1 MKKRSNVLLQR
12 VTAIALMS
20 ILTVACSSKPTGMEQ
35 TKAPAAN
42 NSQTSAATYPI
53 KTNQVLTYW
62 GLMGNSNMANFF
74 SKIDESP
81 FGKDLEKRTGVKV
94 NFQHP
99 PQGQD
104 REQFNLMISSSG
116 ELPDLIE
123 TNWFN
128 NGSYPGGAQ
137 KALNDKV
144 IIPLNDL
151 IKKHAPNLN
160 KMLEEDKELAKMLQT
175 DDKKYFVFPMI
186 RNSFSQVYRGPMI
199 RKDWL
204 DELGLKDPT
213 TISEWET
220 VLRAFKEKRGATA
233 PLSIV
238 YSNSGGMDIHDAF
251 IGAFKTSGGFYVND
265 EGKVK
270 YGPADKSYKDA
281 LSLFRRWYS
290 EGLLDKD
297 FAVTDVKANNNKILS
312 GQSGST
318 VYLLSGGIQSYL
330 DAMLP
335 KDPKFNMVGAP
346 YPTLN
351 KGETPFIGQYDFK
364 VEPARGVAISGK
376 MKNPEL
382 AVQWLDYAYSKE
394 GNELFNF
401 GLPNESYVNNN
412 GAISFTEKVTKDPK
426 YTTVQ
431 VLSQYTRQNGPFM
444 IDERY
449 TKLIMKYPQQ
459 DEAVKLWSATDAKKH
474 TLPPFI
480 TPTDAESKE
489 LAKLTTALKSY
500 KEEMQ
505 FKFIMG
511 KEPIENYDKFVAQ
524 MDQLGLQKVLE
535 IYQAALDRYNKR

>member
-1 MKKRSNVLLQR
+1 MNKRSRRLLQSM
-12 VTAIALMS
+12 TAVSLIS
-20 ILTVACSSKPTGMEQ
+20 TLTIACSNQAGPAESKAATNE
-35 TKAPAAN
+35 KPAAV
-42 NSQTSAATYPI
+42 TYPLNT
-53 KTNQVLTYW
+53 KQTLTYW
-62 GLMGNSNMANFF
+62 GLMGNSNMSNFYA
-74 SKIDESP
+74 SLGESP
-81 FGKDLEKRTGVKV
+81 FGKELAKRTGVQV
-94 NFQHP
+94 NFTHP

-104 REQFNLMISSSG
+104 REQFNLMVASN

-128 NGSYPGGAQ
+128 NGVYPGGSQ

-144 IIPLNDL
+144 ILPLNDI

-160 KMLEEDKELAKMLQT
+160 KLLTEDKDLAKMLQT
-175 DDKKYFVFPMI
+175 DDGKYFVFPMI

-204 DELGLKDPT
+204 DELGLQVPT
-213 TISEWET
+213 TIQEWET
-220 VLRAFKEKRGATA
+220 VLKAFKEKKGATA

-238 YSNSGGMDIHDAF
+238 YSNTGGMDINDAF
-251 IGAFKTSGGFYVND
+251 IGAYKTSGGFYVGD
-265 EGKVK
+265 DGKVK
-270 YGPADKSYKDA
+270 YGPADKQYKDA
-281 LSLFRRWYS
+281 ITLFRKWYT

-312 GQSGST
+312 AQSGST
-318 VYLLSGGIQSYL
+318 VYLLSGGIQSYT
-330 DAMLP
+330 DAMKP
-335 KDPKFNMVGAP
+335 KDPKFNMVGTP

-364 VEPARGVAISGK
+364 VEPSRGVAISAN
-376 MKNPEL
+376 MKNPEI
-382 AVQWLDYAYSKE
+382 AAQWLDYAYSKE

-401 GLPNESYVNNN
+401 GIPNESYASNN
-412 GAISFTEKVTKDPK
+412 GTISFTDKVNKDPK

-431 VLSQYTRQNGPFM
+431 MLSQYTRQNGPFM

-449 TKLIMKYPQQ
+449 SKLILKYPSQE
-459 DEAVKLWSATDAKKH
+459 EAVKLWSATDAKKH

-480 TPTDAESKE
+480 TPTDSESKE
-489 LAKLTTALKSY
+489 LAKLTTAIKSY

-505 FKFIMG
+505 LKFIMG
-511 KEPIENYDKFVAQ
+511 KEPMENYDKFVAQ
-524 MDQLGLQKVLE
+524 LNQLGLPKVIE